1 MNIRGIEVKGIKK
14 AIGDFKTA
22 NSYGHYYTIWYDT
35 VNHDVWCDVFVDC
48 NSYVP
53 YDNINDYIVLA
64 KGGGLHRE
72 GGMEGIGD
80 YMSNRYFET
89 HEATPSIALVKEAVS
104 LIILN
109 QEIEAEEEV

>member
-64 KGGGLHRE
+64 KGGGLHR
-72 GGMEGIGD
+72 
-80 YMSNRYFET
+80 
-89 HEATPSIALVKEAVS
+89 ATPSIALVKEAVS